1 MTGEIPPE
9 LGGLSN
15 LRWLYLGGNL
25 LTGEIPP
32 ELGGLAN
39 LQRLWLG
46 ANRLTGPIP
55 AELSNLSNLS
65 ELYLSGND
73 LTGCVPVGLRDV
85 AEENDL
91 GELELPDC
99 GLEGRPT
106 ASSFVS
112 VSAGRDHTC
121 GLKSDGSVACWGSS
135 TRLARMRPTS
145 QSALGS
151 SELTPQTAAAGH
163 AWRSGRR

>member
-15 LRWLYLGGNL
+15 LTQLWLNDNQ

-32 ELGGLAN
+32 
-39 LQRLWLG
+39 
-46 ANRLTGPIP
+46 
-55 AELSNLSNLS
+55 ELSNLSNLS
-65 ELYLSGND
+65 ELYLSGNG

-121 GLKSDGSVACWGSS
+121 GVRSDGSVACWG
-135 TRLARMRPTS
+135 RQAR
-145 QSALGS
+145 G
-151 SELTPQTAAAGH
+151 LTASDFPG
-163 AWRSGRR
+163 

>member
-1 MTGEIPPE
+1 MTGPIPAA
-9 LGGLSN
+9 LGDLANLEYLS
-15 LRWLYLGGNL
+15 LGGNE
-25 LTGEIPP
+25 LTG
-32 ELGGLAN
+32 
-39 LQRLWLG
+39 R
-46 ANRLTGPIP
+46 IP

-112 VSAGRDHTC
+112 VSTQGGPQLR
-121 GLKSDGSVACWGSS
+121 GEEQRFR
-135 TRLARMRPTS
+135 RLLVGG
-145 QSALGS
+145 Q
-151 SELTPQTAAAGH
+151 
-163 AWRSGRR
+163 